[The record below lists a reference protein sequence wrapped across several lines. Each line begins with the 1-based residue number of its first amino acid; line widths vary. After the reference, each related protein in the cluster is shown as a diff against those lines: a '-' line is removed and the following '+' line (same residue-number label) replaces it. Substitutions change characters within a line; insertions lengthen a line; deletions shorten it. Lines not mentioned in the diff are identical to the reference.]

1 MFWKWCDCQIR
12 LSSVLGVFSIT
23 NDSTIFGEVC
33 SFSNYCRF
41 SKKKKRSRTFYLFV
55 YFFPNLGPQE
65 LMHMSNRNGCMCY
78 VWGFCICAHEHV
90 FTLHYSFCPSRRSF
104 SLRPCPAR
112 LLSPQPSVNSAGNRA
127 KPTTWE
133 WTLLRTSRKSLLLSL
148 NKEEGVGDRHCNRV
162 LYSFGVMVL
171 KRE

>member
-1 MFWKWCDCQIR
+1 MVWLSNQTFQCVGCVFDHKWLHDIRRSVQFFKLLQI
-12 LSSVLGVFSIT
+12 FQK
-23 NDSTIFGEVC
+23 
-33 SFSNYCRF
+33 
-41 SKKKKRSRTFYLFV
+41 KKKKRSRTYLFV